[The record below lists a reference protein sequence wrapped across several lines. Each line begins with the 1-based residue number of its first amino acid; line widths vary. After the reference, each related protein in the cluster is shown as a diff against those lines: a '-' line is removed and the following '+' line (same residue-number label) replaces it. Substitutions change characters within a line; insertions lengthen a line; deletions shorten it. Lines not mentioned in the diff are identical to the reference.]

1 MRLLYFTR
9 DYTSHDHRFLSAL
22 ARTEHRVYY
31 LRLERSPHQIEDRPL
46 LPAIEQVQ
54 WQGGK
59 APVRLKDGLRLLL
72 DLKRVIRQV
81 KPDIILAGPL
91 QRSAFLVALAG
102 FRPLIS
108 MSWGYDLIQD
118 ANRSAWWRRATRY
131 TLKRSTVMVGDC
143 STIRRLAASFG
154 MLNERIVT
162 FPWGIDLKHFSPRD
176 DLPTAQDPAIISEP
190 FTILSTRSW
199 ESIYGVD
206 LIARAFVQ
214 AAAQR
219 PELRLVMLGSG
230 SQASRLRQIFG
241 ERRFG
246 QDAQPS
252 VIFPGQVKYT
262 DLPRFYRQ
270 ADLYVSASHSDG
282 ASISL
287 LEAMACGTPVLVS
300 DIPGNREWVSEGQQG
315 WLFPDGDVEALAN
328 ALVRAVDRRALLPEM
343 GQAARQLAE
352 QRADWD
358 RNFPH
363 LLQAFE
369 LAFSCPL

>member
-1 MRLLYFTR
+1 MHILYFTR

-22 ARTEHRVYY
+22 AGTEHQVSY
-31 LRLERSPHQIEDRPL
+31 LRLERSQHQVEDRS
-46 LPAIEQVQ
+46 LPSAIEQVQ

-91 QRSAFLVALAG
+91 QRTAFPVALAG
-102 FRPLIS
+102 YQPLIS

-118 ANRSAWWRRATRY
+118 ANRSAWWRWATRY

-143 STIRRLAASFG
+143 STIRSLAVSFG
-154 MLNERIVT
+154 MPTERIVT
-162 FPWGIDLKHFSPRD
+162 FPWGIDLKHFSPPDHFPPVRS
-176 DLPTAQDPAIISEP
+176 PAASPAP

-199 ESIYGVD
+199 EPIYGVD

-219 PELRLVMLGSG
+219 PELRLVMLGNG
-230 SQASRLRQIFG
+230 SQAGKLRQIFG

-246 QDAQPS
+246 QDDQPT
-252 VIFPGQVKYT
+252 VIFPGQVKYA

-270 ADLYVSASHSDG
+270 ADIYVSASHSDG
-282 ASISL
+282 TSISL
-287 LEAMACGTPVLVS
+287 LEAMACGMPVLVS
-300 DIPGNREWVSEGQQG
+300 DIPGNREWVSQGQQG
-315 WLFPDGDVEALAN
+315 WLFPDGDVKALAD
-328 ALVRAVDRRALLPEM
+328 AIVQAVDQRTLLPEM
-343 GQAARQLAE
+343 GQAARQLTE
-352 QRADWD
+352 QRANWD
-358 RNFPH
+358 KNFPH

-369 LAFSCPL
+369 LALSHPL